1 MPYDFRVD
9 ILRNRAKIGELNTT
23 SVKLNFDE
31 SKEVMKSMSVDMHGF
46 RMSQSTLTF
55 DMFKDR
61 LRPVLIIDGK
71 ESPLG
76 IYMVVAAPKT
86 ITDTETYHTIEAYDE
101 TMILK
106 QSYFESRTYY
116 PAGTRFLRVV
126 QDMLTAVGF
135 TDLYVEDSTS
145 SASMD
150 FEIAPGENFLETIN
164 DILDAINFQHI
175 YADENGTINIRKVR
189 DQVAPQFVYRSS
201 DDFTLFPKI
210 REDTDIYDLPNVI
223 VGIYSSPDTDTPIVY
238 KRVNDDPNSII
249 STVSRGYKVV
259 KTVDIRNNTTEA
271 DLEGYI
277 DRLAFEAMQATE
289 SVEFTTAAEG
299 GHEPN
304 VSVQIDTDSVRG
316 LFVEKGWEMSISTGS
331 FEMTH
336 RAERKVFV

>member
-9 ILRNRAKIGELNTT
+9 ILRNRSKIGELNAT

-46 RMSQSTLTF
+46 RMSQSTITF

-76 IYMVVAAPKT
+76 IYMVMAAPKT

-101 TMILK
+101 TMLLK

-116 PAGTRFLRVV
+116 PANTKFLDVV
-126 QDMLTAVGF
+126 EDMLMTVGL
-135 TDLYVEDSTS
+135 TDFYIEESTS
-145 SASMD
+145 SASVD
-150 FEIAPGENFLETIN
+150 FEIAPGENYLETIN
-164 DILDAINFQHI
+164 NILDAINFQHI
-175 YADENGTINIRKVR
+175 YEDANGIINIRKVR
-189 DQVAPQFVYRSS
+189 DQFAPQFIYRSLN
-201 DDFTLFPKI
+201 DFTLFPKI
-210 REDTDIYDLPNVI
+210 SENTDIYDLPNVI
-223 VGIYSSPDTDTPIVY
+223 VGIYSSPDADAPIVY
-238 KRVNDDPNSII
+238 KKVNDDPNSII

-259 KTVDIRNNTTEA
+259 KTVEIRNNTTEE
-271 DLEGYI
+271 DLEGYVE
-277 DRLAFEAMQATE
+277 RMAFEAMQATE
-289 SVEFTTAAEG
+289 TVEFTTAAEG

-304 VSVQIDTDSVRG
+304 TAIQIDTENVRG
-316 LFVEKGWEMSISTGS
+316 LFVEKGWDMSISTGS

-336 RAERKVFV
+336 TAERKVFV